1 MAYKEVKIPVDFPV
15 LENKI
20 LDFWEEKQ
28 IFKKTVENRPADKPF
43 IFYEG
48 PPTANGKPGIHHVI
62 ARTIKDFVCRFK
74 TMQGYQVK
82 RKAGWDTHG
91 LPVEI
96 EVEKKLGFQSKD
108 EIEKYGV
115 DKFNKECRESVFT
128 YLKEW
133 NELTRRMGYWVDLD
147 NPYITYTNEYIESVW
162 WLLAEMF
169 KKDLLYQGF
178 KILPYC
184 PRCETALSSHET
196 SLGYQDVKER
206 AVTVKFPLVEGENRF
221 ILAWTT
227 TPWTLPGNVALA
239 VGADIPYVEIAQDQN
254 GVREIYYLAETRLEM
269 IEGEYEVLKKLP
281 GKEMDGWQYHPLF
294 DFVNLADGDH
304 KAYYVAVAD
313 FVTTEEGTGIVHT
326 AVMYGEDDYRLG
338 LRIGLPAV
346 HTVDEQGHFNEHVPE
361 WKGKYVKD
369 PEVEKGIV
377 RYLKNNNRLYRE
389 DEHEHSYPFCWRC
402 DSALLYY
409 AKKSWY
415 IKTTAVRDRLIENNQ
430 KIDWYPKDVGTGRF
444 GQWLE
449 NNVDWA
455 ISRDRYWGTPLN
467 IWICDQCGEKRA
479 VEGME
484 DLKSKSGLKDIA
496 DLHKP
501 FIDEVHFSC
510 PRCDGTMKRTPE
522 VIDCWFDSGAMPYA
536 QFHHPFAG
544 DGLFEANF
552 PADFISEGID
562 QTRGWFYSLLAIST
576 LISGTS
582 CYKSC
587 ISIGLILDK
596 DGQKMSK
603 RKGNIVDPNLILGKQ
618 GADVLRWYLFTVS
631 PPWVPTRFDEEGVVE
646 VQRKFFGTLANTYGF
661 FVLYANIDGFK
672 YGDNIIGIEDRP
684 EIDRWLIS
692 SMHSLIRNVNELLK
706 RYDVTKAARAI
717 QNYVMDDLSNW
728 YIRRNRR
735 RFWKAEMGPDKLS
748 AYQTLHETLIT
759 LSKLIAPFSPFLVE
773 NIYQNLN
780 GPKLEDCESV
790 HLAAYPDPADPK
802 YAYQD
807 EALENRMNLVRQVVT
822 LCRSIRNEAN
832 IKVRQPLERAI
843 VVMDNS
849 KQRKVLEDLESIIR
863 EEINVHQIEYMDQVS
878 DLMVK
883 KAKPVFKALG
893 PKFGT
898 KVNQIAEMIREFGD
912 QEIGRLESGETIK
925 MDREKNKNAFIDI
938 NDIEVEMEAKENLIV
953 QSEDGLAV
961 ALDTRLTDTLIAEG
975 MAREF
980 VNRVQNMRKEAGF
993 DVTDRIKVYFQ
1004 AGDLLKQAIQDKMDY
1019 IKGEVL
1025 AVSIDEKKQKGDFQQ
1040 SWKID
1045 QHEVQLGIEKIEQ

>member
-1 MAYKEVKIPVDFPV
+1 
-15 LENKI
+15 L
-20 LDFWEEKQ
+20 
-28 IFKKTVENRPADKPF
+28 
-43 IFYEG
+43 
-48 PPTANGKPGIHHVI
+48 
-62 ARTIKDFVCRFK
+62 K

-115 DKFNKECRESVFT
+115 DKFNEKCRESVFT

-147 NPYITYTNEYIESVW
+147 NPYVTYTNEYIESVW

-169 KKDLLYQGF
+169 KKDMLYQGF

-206 AVTVKFPLVEGENRF
+206 AITVKFPLVEGENRYV
-221 ILAWTT
+221 LAWTT

-239 VGADIPYVEIAQDQN
+239 VGADIPYVEIVQEHD
-254 GVREIYYLAETRLEM
+254 GVKETYYLAENRLEM
-269 IEGEYEVLKKLP
+269 LEGDYEVVKKLT
-281 GKEMDGWQYHPLF
+281 GKDLEGWQYHPLF
-294 DFVNLADGDH
+294 DFVNLATDGQ
-304 KAYYVAVAD
+304 KAYYVALAD
-313 FVTTEEGTGIVHT
+313 FVTTDEGTGVVHT

-338 LRIGLPAV
+338 HRIGLPAV
-346 HTVDEQGHFNEHVPE
+346 HTVDEQGHFNEHVSE
-361 WKGKYVKD
+361 WQGRYVKD
-369 PEVEKGIV
+369 PDVEKDIV
-377 RYLKNNNRLYRE
+377 QYLKTNNRLYRE
-389 DEHEHSYPFCWRC
+389 DKHEHSYPFCWRC

-415 IKTTAVRDRLIENNQ
+415 IKTTAVRDQLIENNK

-467 IWICDQCGEKRA
+467 IWICDQCGEKVA
-479 VEGME
+479 VESIE
-484 DLKSKSGLKDIA
+484 DLKNRSGLKEIKDI
-496 DLHKP
+496 HKP
-501 FIDEVHFSC
+501 YIDEVHFSC
-510 PRCDGTMKRTPE
+510 SSCDGTMKRIPE

-544 DGLFEANF
+544 DGQFETSF

-582 CYKSC
+582 AYKSC

-596 DGQKMSK
+596 EGQKMSK

-631 PPWVPTRFDEEGVVE
+631 PPWVPTRFDEDGVVE

-661 FVLYANIDGFK
+661 FVLYANIDGFN
-672 YGDNIIGIEDRP
+672 YGDGIILIEDRP

-692 SMHSLIRNVNELLK
+692 SLHSLIRKVNDFLK

-717 QNYVMDDLSNW
+717 QEYVMDDLSNW

-748 AYQTLHETLIT
+748 AYQTLYETLIT

-773 NIYQNLN
+773 DMYQNLR
-780 GPKLEDCESV
+780 GPELETCESV
-790 HLAAYPDPADPK
+790 HLAVYPDPSDPK
-802 YAYQD
+802 YVYQD

-832 IKVRQPLERAI
+832 IKVRQPLQRAI
-843 VVMDNS
+843 VVMDSS
-849 KQRKVLEDLESIIR
+849 KQRKVLEELESIIR
-863 EEINVHQIEYMDQVS
+863 EEINVHQIEYMDQMS

-883 KAKPVFKALG
+883 KARPVFKALG

-898 KVNQIAEMIREFGD
+898 KVNQIADMIREFGN
-912 QEIGRLESGETIK
+912 QEIERLEKGETIHIEK
-925 MDREKNKNAFIDI
+925 EKNKEAFIDI
-938 NDIEVEMEAKENLIV
+938 NDIEVEMEARENMMV
-953 QSEDGLAV
+953 QSEDSLAV
-961 ALDTRLTDTLIAEG
+961 ALDTRLTDELIAEG

-980 VNRVQNMRKEAGF
+980 VNRVQNMRKDAGF
-993 DVTDRIKVYFQ
+993 DVTDRIKVFYES
-1004 AGDLLKQAIQDKMDY
+1004 GDPLKQAIQEKIEY

-1025 AVSIDEKKQKGDFQQ
+1025 AVSVDGKFQKGDFHQ
-1040 SWKID
+1040 SWKINQND
-1045 QHEVQLGIEKIEQ
+1045 VQLGIKKVNQ